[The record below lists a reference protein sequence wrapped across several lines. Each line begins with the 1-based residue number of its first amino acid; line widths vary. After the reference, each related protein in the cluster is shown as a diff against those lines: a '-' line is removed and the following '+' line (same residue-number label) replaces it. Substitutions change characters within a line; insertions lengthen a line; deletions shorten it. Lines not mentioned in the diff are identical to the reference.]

1 MPNPVAF
8 FEIGGRDASELRDF
22 YKGIF
27 GWTVQPFGKSAAGTD
42 FFHVQP
48 QDGGIGGGIMQT
60 AGEMPPSYVM
70 FYVGVEDL
78 KATLENVE
86 SLGGKTVV
94 PPMPIPK
101 NMGHIAV
108 FMDPADNVIGLHS
121 NV

>member
-8 FEIGGRDASELRDF
+8 FEIGGRQAPELTEF
-22 YKGIF
+22 YSNLF
-27 GWTVQPFGKSAAGTD
+27 GWKIESYGKSGAGTD
-42 FFHVQP
+42 FFYVEP

-60 AGEMPPSYVM
+60 AGEMPPNYVM
-70 FYVGVEDL
+70 FYVGVDDL
-78 KATLENVE
+78 KATLEDVE

-94 PPMPIPK
+94 PPMPIPN

-121 NV
+121 S